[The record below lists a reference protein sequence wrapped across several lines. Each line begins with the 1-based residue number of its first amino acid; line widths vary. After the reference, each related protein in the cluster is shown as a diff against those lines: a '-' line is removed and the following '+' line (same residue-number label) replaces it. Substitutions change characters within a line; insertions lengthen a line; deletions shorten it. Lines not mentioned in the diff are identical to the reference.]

1 MAADAVMTSVVVARE
16 TLTGA
21 VVAEAV
27 AVASVE
33 TDMAIA
39 IVVMVAVT
47 VAAVT
52 AAGLGV
58 TDMGATTTADGR
70 GRIVAAI

>member
-27 AVASVE
+27 ASVE
-33 TDMAIA
+33 TDMAIV

-47 VAAVT
+47 VVAVT